1 MLLYTDIFTGDEL
14 LSDVYPVGEKF
25 DGVLWEVKGKWIVK
39 GSVDVDIGANPSAE
53 GGDDE
58 GVEDGAERVVDI
70 VDSFRLQE
78 QPSYSKKDLQV
89 FLKGY
94 MQKLLPKLSAE
105 RATKFKA
112 NAQEAVK
119 YVLGKVKDLQ
129 FFLGESLSA
138 DGAMV
143 FAYYEDGATDPTF
156 LYFSDG
162 LKEVKC

>member
-1 MLLYTDIFTGDEL
+1 MLLYTDLFTGDEL
-14 LSDVYPVGEKF
+14 LSDVYPSKELF
-25 DGVLWEVKGKWIVK
+25 DGVLLEVKGKWIVK
-39 GSVDVDIGANPSAE
+39 GAVDFDIGANPSAE
-53 GGDDE
+53 GGEEE
-58 GVEDGAERVVDI
+58 GVEDGAEKVVDI

-94 MQKLLPKLSAE
+94 MQKLLAKLTPE

-112 NAQEAVK
+112 SAGEAVK
-119 YVLGKVKDLQ
+119 FVVGKVKDLQ

-156 LYFSDG
+156 LYFADG